1 MNNCG
6 DTNDLQN
13 KAADFT
19 LNTSAKRS
27 IKKHDIFI
35 SERKNSYYIKSS
47 QLMSNQ
53 YCNSIGWF
61 LDNMTFFNEIY
72 SKKTITHKKL
82 DQILFPFHRGFHQ
95 LFHHIFFNILF
106 DSFSSPRFL
115 QLLLVHLLL
124 SIAFFILLRKKMLF
138 YNNLAYSFSCYSLSY
153 FFRFY
158 ILVNNLLKHFAN
170 T

>member
-6 DTNDLQN
+6 DTNDLQK

-53 YCNSIGWF
+53 YCNSVGWF

-72 SKKTITHKKL
+72 SKKIITHKKL
-82 DQILFPFHRGFHQ
+82 DQILFPFHRGFHEKKKKTLKKFVTHGRLTFHQ

-115 QLLLVHLLL
+115 QLLLIHLLL
-124 SIAFFILLRKKMLF
+124 SIAFFILLRKKNAFL
-138 YNNLAYSFSCYSLSY
+138 
-153 FFRFY
+153 
-158 ILVNNLLKHFAN
+158 
-170 T
+170 